1 VHQIKPIAQLSPDE
15 IADLAR
21 AAADNGEPLLAANL
35 FAPGTTQHDTF
46 SREYRRRRR
55 ELSEAAA

>member
-1 VHQIKPIAQLSPDE
+1 MHQIKPIAQLSPDE

-21 AAADNGEPLLAANL
+21 VAADNGEPLLAANF
-35 FAPGTTQHDTF
+35 FALGTTQHDAF

-55 ELSEAAA
+55 ELLGAEA